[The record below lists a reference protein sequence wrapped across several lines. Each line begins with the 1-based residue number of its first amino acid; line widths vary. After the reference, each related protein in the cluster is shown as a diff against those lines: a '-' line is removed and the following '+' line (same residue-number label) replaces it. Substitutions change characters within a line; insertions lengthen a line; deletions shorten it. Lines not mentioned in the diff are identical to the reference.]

1 MFPRYS
7 GLFLFSRYANFAV
20 VLNNNHMKTRK
31 LGKNGPEVSAI
42 AMGTR
47 TDAGSLQESEE
58 IKKLTIET
66 LQHGIDSGINFLN
79 TADFY
84 GMGFNELNIGEA
96 IKGRRD
102 KVFLSVK
109 TGALRDPKGHFLGL
123 DCRPAAIKN
132 FCGYSLRRLGVN
144 EIDLYQPA
152 RIDPNVPVEE
162 TVGAIKDLI
171 QEGKVRYLGL
181 SEANAEQLRRAHLV
195 HPVSALEIEYS
206 LATRFIE
213 NEILPTAREL
223 GISVVPYSSFYYGFL
238 TGNLHFPLPQGDY
251 KNMFPRFQ
259 GENLEHNL
267 KKVEWFKA
275 FAAKKG
281 VSAGQLALAWLI
293 NQGDDIIP
301 IVGMNKPQRVE
312 DNLSALEIAFTET
325 ELKSLNDNFAQG
337 AIKGERYPAA
347 LMGWVAS

>member
-1 MFPRYS
+1 
-7 GLFLFSRYANFAV
+7 
-20 VLNNNHMKTRK
+20 
-31 LGKNGPEVSAI
+31 
-42 AMGTR
+42 
-47 TDAGSLQESEE
+47 
-58 IKKLTIET
+58 
-66 LQHGIDSGINFLN
+66 
-79 TADFY
+79 
-84 GMGFNELNIGEA
+84 MGFNELNIGEA

-123 DCRPAAIKN
+123 DCRPEAIKN
-132 FCGYSLRRLGVN
+132 FCGYSLTRLGVN

-181 SEANAEQLRRAHLV
+181 SEANAGQIRRAHLV

-267 KKVEWFKA
+267 RKVEWLKT

-281 VSAGQLALAWLI
+281 VSAGQLALAWLTS
-293 NQGDDIIP
+293 QGDDIIP

-312 DNLSALEIAFTET
+312 DNLSALEIVFTEA
-325 ELKSLNDNFAQG
+325 ELKNLNEAFVQG